1 VHRRSTDGAT
11 LGSGGA
17 PSSGGVPGGGAAAD
31 DQTEREGWF
40 SSTAAET
47 APSAAGR
54 PPFATRCHA
63 SRRGVQKVPKPHAS
77 RVRACLLHSR
87 HDPSGRYHP
96 PPAMRVAR
104 PALRPD
110 AACGSVSSGSRAR
123 CRAHRRWPHRRGPPT
138 GAHLRPRQRDSLSL
152 SGGCF
157 QRQIVPQAVPGYGQP
172 RPISRLGPR
181 WPATQTFIFHTGAHS
196 CRRTCMAHAAL
207 HDSSTRA
214 PWPGRLNWVRTC
226 QSKVG
231 WRAWSAGAR
240 ELYCTSPSSV
250 NSARAS
256 RVAYRHGATATRR
269 AGRPESAAAHAGRRN
284 MDSGAHASRFLGVG
298 RPVLG
303 GRLASR
309 GAAPVGVGVGG
320 PLTTYPAP
328 KLTCMWQESTP

>member
-1 VHRRSTDGAT
+1 MHRRSTDGAT

-123 CRAHRRWPHRRGPPT
+123 CRAHRRWLHRRGPPT

-152 SGGCF
+152 
-157 QRQIVPQAVPGYGQP
+157 R
-172 RPISRLGPR
+172 RLL
-181 WPATQTFIFHTGAHS
+181 S
-196 CRRTCMAHAAL
+196 
-207 HDSSTRA
+207 A
-214 PWPGRLNWVRTC
+214 PD
-226 QSKVG
+226 
-231 WRAWSAGAR
+231 
-240 ELYCTSPSSV
+240 
-250 NSARAS
+250 RAS
-256 RVAYRHGATATRR
+256 GCPRLRPASANQPLGTALAGHADLYFPHRCAQLPPHVHG
-269 AGRPESAAAHAGRRN
+269 
-284 MDSGAHASRFLGVG
+284 SRCV
-298 RPVLG
+298 
-303 GRLASR
+303 
-309 GAAPVGVGVGG
+309 
-320 PLTTYPAP
+320 T
-328 KLTCMWQESTP
+328 